1 MRHHALAWIP
11 PAIILLCA
19 SVVFAGNAIGVY
31 QTREDFLL
39 DWLGTKQ
46 PESDVVWLDD
56 ALRDRAGKVLGHA
69 PQMLR
74 MRYWYAGGR
83 SAWIIEEIGKHRPI
97 TFGIVIED
105 GALVALRVLQ
115 FRESRGWEIR
125 NEFFTKQF
133 SKLHLNG
140 KEELSQRIDSISGA
154 TLSVHAATRSARFAL
169 VLNEYAN
176 TGK

>member
-1 MRHHALAWIP
+1 
-11 PAIILLCA
+11 
-19 SVVFAGNAIGVY
+19 
-31 QTREDFLL
+31 
-39 DWLGTKQ
+39 
-46 PESDVVWLDD
+46 
-56 ALRDRAGKVLGHA
+56 
-69 PQMLR
+69 MLR

-83 SAWIIEEIGKHRPI
+83 SAWIIEEIGKDRPI